1 MKTCEKCGGK
11 LREDGDAPCPELV
24 CGGHEDGCP
33 DGPRCV
39 HGSLKRACNEC
50 ENAERIADLERQLA
64 EARER
69 MKAAKVDAGLQGL
82 AARKAEEDLAAANQA
97 RVDAQFAE
105 ERMRREVEEEK
116 KFSALN
122 LRSLAES
129 LAAARK
135 ELAFSREEKKF
146 SALNLRSL
154 AESLA
159 AARKEL
165 AFSREEARTVGKML
179 RQSDS
184 ALVDWKARASALAEE
199 AVVTLS
205 DAKNLVA
212 DFVDLAAAEPA
223 ELEKVIA
230 EHNLD
235 TSAWSVEG
243 RCAKAAKVEPA
254 AKPAD
259 EYCNL
264 SATNDGKVS
273 FSFSAEKPVETKED
287 ANNG

>member
-69 MKAAKVDAGLQGL
+69 MKAAEVDAGLQGL

-135 ELAFSREEKKF
+135 ELAFSREE
-146 SALNLRSL
+146 
-154 AESLA
+154 
-159 AARKEL
+159 
-165 AFSREEARTVGKML
+165 ARTVGKML

-199 AVVTLS
+199 VVVTLS